1 MLCKNRN
8 VEPVRLQVFISVTF
22 ILDSFFDILRKL
34 TKLKRSFIYLF
45 IICPKM
51 HMHTTY
57 KRSISNNNINHKERT
72 ESG

>member
-45 IICPKM
+45 IYYLSQNA
-51 HMHTTY
+51 HAH
-57 KRSISNNNINHKERT
+57 NIQKINKQ
-72 ESG
+72 